1 MTDAPILVLDSSECE
16 KMISEATTISRTHA
30 VRSPENVALPIQNF
44 ASRFIKSPAPN
55 ARPVA
60 VFCVLESDVPIF
72 YAIDAVCY
80 HGKADLTQG
89 SLVRGVCDVEDLG
102 HTSIPLCVECPG
114 HGYLFSLATGSN
126 IIRGAQF
133 LGGKL
138 VVGGLKA
145 VARMQR
151 TYECV
156 FDPAAGLAVFNKT
169 RRHERFASDSQL

>member
-1 MTDAPILVLDSSECE
+1 MFEAPIVVLDSAECE
-16 KMISEATTISRTHA
+16 KMIAEASSRRSQT
-30 VRSPENVALPIQNF
+30 VRAPENVALPVQHF
-44 ASRFIKSPAPN
+44 SSHFVKSTSSH

-60 VFCVLESDVPIF
+60 VFCVLGTHDGPVF

-89 SLVRGVCDVEDLG
+89 GVVRGICDVEDLG
-102 HTSIPLCVECPG
+102 QTSTPLCVECPG

-133 LGGKL
+133 VGGKL

-145 VARMQR
+145 VTHMQR

-156 FDPAAGLAVFNKT
+156 FDPVTGLTVFNKN
-169 RRHERFASDSQL
+169 RKNERFASD